1 MRVYLPIILV
11 SFFMFQNCERKQ
23 LSENE
28 NTLEGRWIEINP
40 VANSLELI
48 FQNENQLIQKRNAD
62 EAQAT
67 FTYEILED
75 SISLS
80 PNEADVSE
88 PIVVF
93 FKINENRELFIN
105 NFISLENADEIIQMR
120 KVE

>member
-1 MRVYLPIILV
+1 MRVYLSFILV

-23 LSENE
+23 LSGNE
-28 NTLEGRWIEINP
+28 NALRGRWIEISP
-40 VANSLELI
+40 VANRIGFIIE
-48 FQNENQLIQKRNAD
+48 NENQLILKRNPD
-62 EAQAT
+62 EAKAT

-93 FKINENRELFIN
+93 FEINENGELLIG
-105 NFISLENADEIIQMR
+105 NFTALENTDEIIQMR

>member
-1 MRVYLPIILV
+1 MRVYLSIILV
-11 SFFMFQNCERKQ
+11 SFFMFQNCERNQ
-23 LSENE
+23 LSETE
-28 NTLEGRWIEINP
+28 NALEGRWIEISP
-40 VANSLELI
+40 VANRLELI
-48 FQNENQLIQKRNAD
+48 FENENQLIQKRNAD
-62 EAQAT
+62 EGRAT

-93 FKINENRELFIN
+93 FKINENGELSIG
-105 NFISLENADEIIQMR
+105 NFTALDNTDEILQMR